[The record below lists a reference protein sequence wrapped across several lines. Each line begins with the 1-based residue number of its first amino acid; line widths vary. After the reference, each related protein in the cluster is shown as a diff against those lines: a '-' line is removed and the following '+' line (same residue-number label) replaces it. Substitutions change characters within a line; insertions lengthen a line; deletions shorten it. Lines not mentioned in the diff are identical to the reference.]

1 MVRFPIIGSVC
12 VFLGACTATGT
23 GDLRERNKH
32 LQPIPAHV
40 VSAMEAKG
48 FSPDDPILIRIFKKE
63 SELEIWKRAD
73 DGRYER
79 FKTYPI
85 CRWSGRLGPK
95 KRQGDR
101 QAPEG
106 FYQVGAHLM
115 NPYSSYYLSFDLGF
129 PNRLERALGWSG
141 GDLMVHGACSSRG
154 CFAMTDEG
162 IAEIYAIAREALN
175 GGQRSLQVQA
185 YPFRMTSF
193 NMAKF
198 SADPNIDFWRNLK
211 QGYDIFEAT
220 RRPLEVSACSGRY
233 VFSARAANGKPL
245 SPTAACPKLVYD
257 LPDDLAE
264 RVYRDG
270 SGAAKVSGSSPNQS
284 YIDGSMH
291 ARYRAMLSQIGEEA
305 MSSRTSLRRVPVS
318 RPEAALRAPF

>member
-1 MVRFPIIGSVC
+1 MIRLFAAASICIT
-12 VFLGACTATGT
+12 LGACTTSGSGNLT
-23 GDLRERNKH
+23 ERNKH
-32 LQPIPAHV
+32 LQPIPAPV
-40 VSAMEAKG
+40 IAAMKSKG
-48 FSPDDPILIRIFKKE
+48 FEPEDPILMRIFKKE

-73 DGRYER
+73 SGRYEH

-115 NPYSSYYLSFDLGF
+115 NPYSSFYLSFDLGF
-129 PNRLERALGWSG
+129 PNRLERALGWRG

-154 CFAMTDEG
+154 CFAMTDDG
-162 IAEIYAIAREALN
+162 IAEIYAIAREALK
-175 GGQRSLQVQA
+175 GSQRSFQVQA

-193 NMAKF
+193 NMARF
-198 SADPNIDFWRNLK
+198 SSDQNIEFWRNLK

-233 VFSARAANGKPL
+233 VFHARAANGKSL
-245 SPTAACPKLVYD
+245 APTAACPKLVYD
-257 LPDDLAE
+257 LPAGLAE
-264 RVYRDG
+264 RVYGERAVR
-270 SGAAKVSGSSPNQS
+270 STISGSSPNQS
-284 YIDGSMH
+284 YIDGGMH
-291 ARYRAMLSQIGEEA
+291 ARYRAMLSQIGEDA
-305 MSSRTSLRRVPVS
+305 MASRTSLRGVAVS
-318 RPEAALRAPF
+318 RPEAALKAPF